1 MDFIVNLYNIKGPP
15 GYPGAKGD
23 KGDRSEPQKF
33 KKLRRRQ
40 HLALQGDGAFDET
53 MGQIRGPPGTFNII
67 ISI

>member
-1 MDFIVNLYNIKGPP
+1 MLGLDLGPP
-15 GYPGAKGD
+15 GYPGSKGD

-53 MGQIRGPPGTFNII
+53 MGQIQGPPGKHSNYILF
-67 ISI
+67 